1 VPPTRL
7 TPRNIVTQLI
17 HFTTCI
23 TTQIPLHF
31 TMRIEKRVTRN
42 TRRINA
48 AQRQIAL
55 LREEVNS
62 LTEEIDEQNRRIEI
76 LWTVLQEDITRHR
89 RQPEHKLQ
97 DVEK

>member
-1 VPPTRL
+1 
-7 TPRNIVTQLI
+7 
-17 HFTTCI
+17 
-23 TTQIPLHF
+23 
-31 TMRIEKRVTRN
+31 MKIEKRVTRN
-42 TRRINA
+42 TRRVNA

-89 RQPEHKLQ
+89 RQQE
-97 DVEK
+97 